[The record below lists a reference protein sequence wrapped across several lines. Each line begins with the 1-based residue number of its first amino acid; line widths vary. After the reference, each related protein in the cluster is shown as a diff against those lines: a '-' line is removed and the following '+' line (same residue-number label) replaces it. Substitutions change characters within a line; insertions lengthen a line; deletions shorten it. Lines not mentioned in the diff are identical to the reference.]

1 MSDGPDPALAVVEF
15 DSIAV
20 GVQAGDA
27 MIKASPLGALYAGTV
42 HPGKYVVLAS
52 GDTASVEIAFDV
64 GVTSG
69 GTSVVDSIFLPY
81 VHEAVVAAMASSE
94 HKAAL
99 DAEAVGVV
107 ETDSVATAIE
117 AADVGVKAA
126 RVDLTALRLADGLGG
141 KGYAVFCGVVAEVEA
156 AVDAAVDRVEPTGHL
171 LRRVVIAQMHDE
183 MRANLDADLRFN
195 QRIVLRSGAR
205 GS

>member
-1 MSDGPDPALAVVEF
+1 LSDGPDPALAVVEF

-27 MIKASPLGALYAGTV
+27 MIKASPLGALYAGT
-42 HPGKYVVLAS
+42 
-52 GDTASVEIAFDV
+52 
-64 GVTSG
+64 
-69 GTSVVDSIFLPY
+69 VVDSIFLPY